1 MKDLWFY
8 ETKIGTMGIAGDDQ
22 GVTDV
27 FLGER
32 ASAQG
37 MRLAET
43 PLLCQAAREIRE
55 YLDGE
60 RRGFQT
66 EIHLEGTPFQ
76 KKVWEAL
83 CQIPYGETRSYK
95 EIAQSIGEPRAC
107 RAVGMA
113 NNKNPVMILV
123 PCHRVV
129 GSDGSLTGY
138 AGGLDVKRA
147 LLEIEDPSRSWGED
161 VRKADSQKDGAQRNG
176 IQGTDIQADVIRAAL
191 EEMAEPAFQRFSSSL
206 IPNIP
211 AESVLGVRLPK
222 LRKRAAKIA
231 KGDWRAYLAQARD
244 DSYEEIMLQGMVIG
258 KIQAPLWEI
267 LGHVR
272 AFLPKIDNWST
283 CDSFCAG
290 LKLPKIYPAEM
301 WDFIQPY
308 FKSQKEYEIRFAVV
322 MLLDYYVEET
332 YKNSAFRILDGIR
345 HDTYYVKMAVAW
357 AISIFYIRFPEDTL
371 AFLRECSLDD
381 ATYNKALQKIIESRA
396 VDAGVKE
403 GIRRMKRRSGGLV
416 QGSFTFFM

>member
-1 MKDLWFY
+1 MKDLWYY
-8 ETKIGTMGIAGDDQ
+8 ETKIGKMGIAGDGQ

-32 ASAQG
+32 TSLPG
-37 MRLAET
+37 MHLGET
-43 PLLCQAAREIRE
+43 PLISQAAGEIRVF
-55 YLDGE
+55 LDVE
-60 RRGFQT
+60 RKGFQV
-66 EIHLEGTPFQ
+66 EVHLEGTPFQ

-95 EIAQSIGEPRAC
+95 EVAESIGDPRAC

-138 AGGLDVKRA
+138 AGGVEIKKT
-147 LLEIEDPSRSWGED
+147 LLEMEDPSRTWGETAG
-161 VRKADSQKDGAQRNG
+161 KADRQL
-176 IQGTDIQADVIRAAL
+176 DIIRADVIRETL
-191 EEMAEPAFQRFSSSL
+191 EGMAEPAFQRFASSL

-211 AESVLGVRLPK
+211 RESVLGVRLPK
-222 LRKRAAKIA
+222 LRKMAAKIA
-231 KGDWRAYLAQARD
+231 RGDWRAYLAQAQD

-258 KIQAPLWEI
+258 KIQAPLPEI
-267 LGHVR
+267 LECVR

-290 LKLPKIYPAEM
+290 FKAAKVYPEEI

-308 FKSQKEYEIRFAVV
+308 FRSQEEYQIRFAVV
-322 MLLDYYVEET
+322 MLLDYYVGT
-332 YKNSAFRILDGIR
+332 SYRDRAFQILNEIR
-345 HDTYYVKMAVAW
+345 HDSYYVKMAVAW
-357 AISIFYIRFPEDTL
+357 AVSIFYIHFPGDTL
-371 AFLRECSLDD
+371 SFLGDRLLDD
-381 ATYNKALQKIIESRA
+381 DTYNKALQKIIESRA
-396 VDAGVKE
+396 VDAEAKE
-403 GIRRMKRRSGGLV
+403 RIRRMKRRS
-416 QGSFTFFM
+416 